1 MSKENQ
7 TEIEQIEQANPEI
20 EWDEKSNVN
29 TRSRWTKLKN
39 SIYTKPEKEQPNVW
53 HIMTSLTNKQRY
65 IFFTA
70 FFGWTLDAFD
80 FFCVSLSA
88 TRIAATFNVEPSA
101 VTSAITTTLMLRPVG
116 ALFFGQPLSAL
127 ADKFGRR
134 WPLMGDVFLFCI
146 VNLGSG
152 FAPNL
157 STFIGLRSIF
167 GIAMGGEW
175 GLGASLALESLPI
188 EARGLFS
195 GIYQQGYATGYLLA
209 TLANYAVSETG
220 ATWRILFWTG
230 AVLAMIVLVMR
241 YWIPESETFLR
252 QKQARQVM
260 GRSVWKE
267 LKTAF
272 RMHWL
277 RMVYMVILMAF
288 MNFFSHGS
296 QDLYPTFLL
305 SQMNFTTAQ
314 QTVTGVIM
322 NIGAI
327 IGGTLFGYFSNFLG
341 RRFVIALCAICA
353 GAFIPLWIYAP
364 SIPTLQ
370 LGAFIFQ
377 FFVQGAWGVIPAH
390 INELAPDAFRG
401 LMPGLAYQ
409 LGNLISA
416 ASSQIEATIGERYP
430 LHNSDGSLRLNYAG
444 KPIADY
450 GKTQAIFMGCVCFC
464 LLITAMVGKEERNK
478 DFNQNLTEDSH
489 GAIGPADVKAN
500 QIEQGLPPT
509 EHTL

>member
-1 MSKENQ
+1 
-7 TEIEQIEQANPEI
+7 
-20 EWDEKSNVN
+20 
-29 TRSRWTKLKN
+29 
-39 SIYTKPEKEQPNVW
+39 
-53 HIMTSLTNKQRY
+53 
-65 IFFTA
+65 
-70 FFGWTLDAFD
+70 
-80 FFCVSLSA
+80 
-88 TRIAATFNVEPSA
+88 
-101 VTSAITTTLMLRPVG
+101 
-116 ALFFGQPLSAL
+116 
-127 ADKFGRR
+127 
-134 WPLMGDVFLFCI
+134 MGDVLLFAV
-146 VNLGSG
+146 VNLASG

-195 GIYQQGYATGYLLA
+195 GIYQQGYASGYLLA
-209 TLANYAVSETG
+209 TLANYAVTETDS
-220 ATWRILFWTG
+220 TWRILFWTG
-230 AVLAMIVLVMR
+230 SVLAIIALIMR
-241 YWIPESETFLR
+241 IWIPESETFLR
-252 QKQARQVM
+252 QKNARKVL

-272 RMHWL
+272 RLHWL

-305 SQMNFTTAQ
+305 SQMNFTTTQ

-322 NIGAI
+322 NVGAI
-327 IGGTLFGYFSNFLG
+327 LGGTMFGYFSNFLG
-341 RRFVIALCAICA
+341 RRFVLALCAVCA

-377 FFVQGAWGVIPAH
+377 FFVQGAWGKIIIIIILFVLTFFFFQKKKIGVIPAH

-409 LGNLISA
+409 LGNLV
-416 ASSQIEATIGERYP
+416 
-430 LHNSDGSLRLNYAG
+430 SLEFFWG
-444 KPIADY
+444 KKKPYLCI
-450 GKTQAIFMGCVCFC
+450 
-464 LLITAMVGKEERNK
+464 L
-478 DFNQNLTEDSH
+478 
-489 GAIGPADVKAN
+489 
-500 QIEQGLPPT
+500 
-509 EHTL
+509 

>member
-1 MSKENQ
+1 MS
-7 TEIEQIEQANPEI
+7 I
-20 EWDEKSNVN
+20 N
-29 TRSRWTKLKN
+29 TRKGS
-39 SIYTKPEKEQPNVW
+39 KPEVEQLESV
-53 HIMTSLTNKQRY
+53 TNQARQDESPSVNESNDEFNTEKNNKK
-65 IFFTA
+65 A

-80 FFCVSLSA
+80 FFSVSLSA
-88 TRIAATFNVEPSA
+88 TRIAATFDVEPSA

-116 ALFFGQPLSAL
+116 ALIFGAL

-134 WPLMGDVFLFCI
+134 WPLMGDVLLFAV

-175 GLGASLALESLPI
+175 GLGASLALESLPV

-209 TLANYAVSETG
+209 TLANYAVTETNS
-220 ATWRILFWTG
+220 TWRILFWTG
-230 AVLAMIVLVMR
+230 AVLAVIALIMR
-241 YWIPESETFLR
+241 FWIPESETFIR
-252 QKQARQVM
+252 RKNARKIL
-260 GRSVWKE
+260 GRSIWKE
-267 LKTAF
+267 LKTAV
-272 RMHWL
+272 RLHWL
-277 RMVYMVILMAF
+277 RMIYMVILMAF

-305 SQMNFTTAQ
+305 SQMGFTTGQ

-322 NIGAI
+322 NVGAI

-341 RRFVIALCAICA
+341 RRFVLALCAICA

-364 SIPTLQ
+364 NIPSLQ
-370 LGAFIFQ
+370 FGAFILQ

-430 LHNSDGSLRLNYAG
+430 LHNPDGTYRLNAEG
-444 KPIADY
+444 QRIADY

-464 LLITAMVGKEERNK
+464 LLITAIVGKEERNK
-478 DFNQNLTEDSH
+478 DFNQTLTEDSH
-489 GAIGPADVKAN
+489 GAIGPEEVKIN
-500 QIEQGLPPT
+500 TVEQGIPPSD
-509 EHTL
+509 HTTCK